1 MIFISLKG
9 LRWRVSPGTVNGN
22 EPKAYQLF
30 PNSLPH
36 PTTTPSCGSYW
47 MGLIIR
53 NFITRLFEI
62 LNEYSFNFFNMRE
75 FWYDQNDH
83 ILSYLERSNNELF
96 FHSSPW
102 FCSNS
107 NELLLSQ
114 RFCISSYFGSF
125 SICYVWYLILCP
137 FVYC

>member
-30 PNSLPH
+30 PNSQPH

-62 LNEYSFNFFNMRE
+62 LNEYSFNFLICESFDMIKMTIYSATWKDLIMNYFFIALRD
-75 FWYDQNDH
+75 FAA
-83 ILSYLERSNNELF
+83 ILMSSCLVSAFAFPVILDLF
-96 FHSSPW
+96 QSAMFD
-102 FCSNS
+102 
-107 NELLLSQ
+107 
-114 RFCISSYFGSF
+114 I
-125 SICYVWYLILCP
+125 
-137 FVYC
+137 

>member
-36 PTTTPSCGSYW
+36 PITTPSCGSYW

-62 LNEYSFNFFNMRE
+62 LMNTPLIFLICESFDMIKMTIYSATWKDLIMNYFFIALRD
-75 FWYDQNDH
+75 FAA
-83 ILSYLERSNNELF
+83 ILMSSCLVSAFAFPVILDLF
-96 FHSSPW
+96 QSAMFD
-102 FCSNS
+102 
-107 NELLLSQ
+107 
-114 RFCISSYFGSF
+114 I
-125 SICYVWYLILCP
+125 
-137 FVYC
+137 